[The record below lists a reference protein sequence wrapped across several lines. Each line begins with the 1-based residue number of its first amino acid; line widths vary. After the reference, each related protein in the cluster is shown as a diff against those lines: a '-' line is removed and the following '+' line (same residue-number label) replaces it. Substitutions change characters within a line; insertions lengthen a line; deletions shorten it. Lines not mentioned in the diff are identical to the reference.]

1 VAWLAV
7 GLATVLVA
15 AVILLLG
22 ITTYE
27 NWSAILIAPVLVLIS
42 LPVLSREARREGDQL
57 LFRLLVTGLLLKL
70 AGAMVRHFVAFDVYG
85 GAADAAVYH
94 KAGVA
99 IAHNVHEGIFNTG
112 LPDLSGLNFIKFLA
126 GLIYTVIGPTQLG
139 GFLVFSWLGFWGLFL
154 FYRAFVIAVPEGD
167 RHRYA
172 VLIFFLPSLLFWP
185 SSIGKEA
192 WMMLALGIAAFGGA
206 RILTGRTWNGL
217 MWAGAGLWLSGI
229 VRPHIAGIAGLALAA
244 GFLFRP
250 ARRELAQLAG
260 PAKAVGLIAVLIVS
274 FLLVRRTD
282 AFLNESQIP
291 TEHGVAAI
299 LTEVSERTT
308 QGGSGFEP
316 SVLQSPSHAPQA
328 ILTVV
333 FRPLIFDANSPQTL
347 AAGIEGTFLLI
358 LTILRLGSILEALKS
373 MRRQPYIALAIAFAG
388 LFVIAFS
395 AIGNFGIL
403 ARERVQLLP
412 FYLILLSMPPKER
425 ESAKPRFLYGRV

>member
-1 VAWLAV
+1 
-7 GLATVLVA
+7 
-15 AVILLLG
+15 
-22 ITTYE
+22 
-27 NWSAILIAPVLVLIS
+27 
-42 LPVLSREARREGDQL
+42 
-57 LFRLLVTGLLLKL
+57 
-70 AGAMVRHFVAFDVYG
+70 
-85 GAADAAVYH
+85 
-94 KAGVA
+94 
-99 IAHNVHEGIFNTG
+99 
-112 LPDLSGLNFIKFLA
+112 
-126 GLIYTVIGPTQLG
+126 
-139 GFLVFSWLGFWGLFL
+139 
-154 FYRAFVIAVPEGD
+154 VIAVPEGD
-167 RHRYA
+167 RRRYA
-172 VLIFFLPSLLFWP
+172 ALIFFLPSLLFWP

-192 WMMLALGIAAFGGA
+192 WMMLALGIAAFGAA

-217 MWAGAGLWLSGI
+217 IWAGVGLWLSGI
-229 VRPHIAGIAGLALAA
+229 VRPHVAGIAGLALAA

-316 SVLQSPSHAPQA
+316 SVLQSPSHAPRA

-358 LTILRLGSILEALKS
+358 LTFLRLGSILEALKS
-373 MRRQPYIALAIAFAG
+373 VRRQPYVAFAIAFAG